1 MKRYRVGIDL
11 GTSNTVV
18 AYAAPGSDQ
27 IRLLP
32 IAQLV
37 APGAV
42 AERPL
47 LPSLRYHPA
56 VGELAEGD
64 TGLPWAAPDV
74 GGVTQAVVG
83 GLAREL
89 GAQVPGRVVAS
100 AKSWLS
106 HAAVDRLAPIL
117 PWGAGDDVAK
127 VSPLVASASYLA
139 HVRLAWLQHFPDA
152 PLEAQEIVLTV
163 PASFDEGARALT
175 VEAARLAGLPTLRL
189 LEEPQAA
196 CYDWL
201 FRHRKSLATELQHTR
216 LLLVCDVGGGTT
228 DLTLIQAAPDPASTD
243 RGNADQAMREASTPL
258 LTRIGVGEHLMLG
271 GDNMD
276 LALAH
281 LLEPRLAGAG
291 QRLTAARFSQLVQH
305 CRVAKEQLL
314 AEAAPAQLTVTL
326 LGAGAR
332 LVGGA
337 RSTELSREEVLHLV
351 ADGFF
356 PVVAADEL
364 PRRRRAGIVEFGLPY
379 PADPAVTRHLA
390 AFLGRHAAASRAALG
405 SSAPDH
411 SELDHPTTSDATSG
425 DPIPGDPIRD
435 ASAPNNPAPNR
446 SGPQRIPVP
455 DTVLLNGGVF
465 RSPLLAARLVDALAG
480 WRGSPPRVLV
490 NDDPEVAV
498 ARGAVAYALVRE
510 GLAPAIGGGSARS
523 YFLVLDDIGDQRSDP
538 AGTQTSTPRGIC
550 VLPRGTV
557 EDCEIH
563 LADRRFAL
571 RLGQPVR
578 FHLVASSADRIH
590 QPGELVSFDDESF
603 VRLPPIATVV
613 GTPGEGGGRGEVAVE
628 LISAITEVGTL
639 QMHCVSAA
647 DPARKWLLEF
657 QLRGADTNTNTD
669 AAPDPQAGLPPRFGA
684 AVERIDR
691 VFGNPAQGTVDKP
704 VRQLRGELEGL
715 LGKRETW
722 DMALARAL
730 FDALWERAK
739 RRRRS
744 PEHERVWLNLAGFC
758 LRPGCGAPL
767 DGWRVE
773 QLWPLFEQGIQYVN
787 ERQNWSEWWTLW
799 RRAAAGLTEPAQLV
813 LLENLANQLEALV
826 AAPRR
831 NQTAAFGA
839 YDDMVRLAASLE
851 RVPVMHK
858 VEVGRWLLERL
869 AQPGEKVQA
878 WWALGR
884 VGAREPLYASPHTV
898 VPAEVAGEWLDA
910 LFALDW
916 KKVEPAAFAAAQ
928 LARYTGDRAR
938 DLAPAVREEVA
949 RRLAQVNAPES
960 WIVQVRSVV
969 ALDEADR
976 RRAFGE
982 SLPAGLTLIE
992 H

>member
-1 MKRYRVGIDL
+1 MASSAGRSSSRCVRRRPPEVSKRSSDVGAGRSMRYRVGIDL

-18 AYAAPGSDQ
+18 AYAAPGSDEIQ
-27 IRLLP
+27 LLS
-32 IAQLV
+32 INQLV

-42 AERPL
+42 AGRPM

-56 VGELAEGD
+56 KGELAAGD
-64 TGLPWAAPDV
+64 TALPWAAPDLA
-74 GGVTQAVVG
+74 GVEQAVLG
-83 GLAREL
+83 ALARDL
-89 GAQVPGRVVAS
+89 GAQVPGRVVSS

-106 HAAVDRLAPIL
+106 HGAVDRLAPIL

-127 VSPLVASASYLA
+127 VSPLAASASYLA
-139 HVRLAWLQHFPDA
+139 HVRAAWLQHFPQA

-175 VEAARLAGLPTLRL
+175 VEAARLAGLHSLRL

-201 FRHRKSLATELQHTR
+201 FRKRASLSTELQHTR

-228 DLTLIQAAPDPASTD
+228 DLTLIQVEP
-243 RGNADQAMREASTPL
+243 GADMPQ
-258 LTRIGVGEHLMLG
+258 LTRIGVGDHLMLG

-281 LLEPRLAGAG
+281 LLEPRLSAAG
-291 QRLTAARFSQLVQH
+291 QRLTAARFSQLVQQ
-305 CRVAKEQLL
+305 CRNAKEQLL
-314 AEAAPAQLTVTL
+314 ADGAPAQVTVTL
-326 LGAGAR
+326 LGAGSR
-332 LVGGA
+332 LIGGA
-337 RSTELSREEVLHLV
+337 RSAELARDEVERLV

-356 PVVAADEL
+356 PLVGADEQ

-379 PADPAVTRHLA
+379 PADAAITRHLA
-390 AFLGRHAAASRAALG
+390 AFLGRHASASRAALG
-405 SSAPDH
+405 ESAPAA
-411 SELDHPTTSDATSG
+411 EAL
-425 DPIPGDPIRD
+425 
-435 ASAPNNPAPNR
+435 
-446 SGPQRIPVP
+446 PVP

-465 RSPLLAARLVDALAG
+465 RSPRLASRIVEMLAQ
-480 WRGSPPRVLV
+480 WRGSSPQVLA
-490 NDDPEVAV
+490 NDAEVAV
-498 ARGAVAYALVRE
+498 ARGAVAYSLVRD

-523 YFLVLDDIGDQRSDP
+523 YFLVLDDKYGEE
-538 AGTQTSTPRGIC
+538 AGGARGIC

-563 LADRRFAL
+563 LIEHRFAL

-578 FHLVASSADRIH
+578 FHLVASSAGLAHR
-590 QPGELVSFDDESF
+590 PGDVVSLSGEDF

-613 GTPGEGGGRGEVAVE
+613 GKSGEGSGRGDVTVE
-628 LISAITEVGTL
+628 LISTITEVGSL
-639 QMHCVSAA
+639 QMHCVST
-647 DPARKWLLEF
+647 DEPDRRWLLEF
-657 QLRGADTNTNTD
+657 QLRGADTEAD
-669 AAPDPQAGLPPRFGA
+669 AAADPQAGLPPRFA
-684 AVERIDR
+684 EAVACIDR
-691 VFGNPAQGTVDKP
+691 VFGSAASGGGSGAASSAGAVKP
-704 VRQLRGELEGL
+704 VRQLRGELEVL

-730 FDALWERAK
+730 FDALWARAK

-758 LRPGCGAPL
+758 LRPGYGAPL
-767 DGWRVE
+767 DDWRIE
-773 QLWPLFEQGIQYVN
+773 QLWPLFEQGLQYVN

-799 RRAAAGLTEPAQLV
+799 RRAAAGLAEPAQLV
-813 LLENLANQLEALV
+813 LLEVLANQLEALV
-826 AAPRR
+826 SAPRR
-831 NQTAAFGA
+831 NQNQNPAFAA

-851 RVPVMHK
+851 RVPLEHK

-869 AQPGEKVQA
+869 AQPAEKAQA

-884 VGAREPLYASPHTV
+884 VGAREPLYASPHTA
-898 VPAEVAGEWLDA
+898 VPAEVAAEWLDA
-910 LFALDW
+910 VLALDW
-916 KKVEPAAFAAAQ
+916 KKIEPAAFAAAQ
-928 LARYTGDRAR
+928 LARFTGDRAR
-938 DLAPAVREEVA
+938 DLSPAVREEVG
-949 RRLAQVNAPES
+949 RRLVQINAPES
-960 WIVQVRSVV
+960 WIRQVRELV

-992 H
+992 P